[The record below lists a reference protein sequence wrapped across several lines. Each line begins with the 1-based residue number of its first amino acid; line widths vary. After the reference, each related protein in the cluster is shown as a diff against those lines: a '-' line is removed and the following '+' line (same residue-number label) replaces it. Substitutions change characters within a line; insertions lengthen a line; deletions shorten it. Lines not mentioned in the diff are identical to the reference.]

1 MNAHRAVLT
10 LLGPLGALGPLDGLY
25 GASQEA

>member
-10 LLGPLGALGPLDGLY
+10 LLGTLRPLGPLDGLY